1 LELVSVYIPK
11 QMIMEEGANFVDIL
25 KAMSEEDILKKQ
37 LAIEQIAPRL
47 QYAVVSILDIFHS
60 LSHSLTLT
68 TLI

>member
-1 LELVSVYIPK
+1 MELVSVYIPK

-60 LSHSLTLT
+60 LSHSLTLY

>member
-1 LELVSVYIPK
+1 
-11 QMIMEEGANFVDIL
+11 MIMEEGANFVDIL

-60 LSHSLTLT
+60 LSHSLTLY